1 MVKSVQDRLDKGY
14 LIGSAYLVTPRKT
27 VILARMLRLVT
38 FGEQH
43 RGFLRLGIV
52 SHSDPSVSR
61 SKNSTEE
68 ATQL

>member
-14 LIGSAYLVTPRKT
+14 LIGCTYFVT